1 MTDSRKGYVR
11 MRTLQA
17 VVLLI
22 FGVIILRLAYIQLI
36 DPKYEK
42 LARGNALRHVVQYPP
57 RGEIF
62 DRNGEYLAQNRACY
76 DLMVIYRELP
86 REGFDTLQMLDLLGI
101 SRTKLERALRNA
113 RMSPRIPYMVTNF
126 ISSEVKLRFD
136 ENNFPGFYTVYRT
149 IRSYPRKIG
158 GNLLGDV
165 GEINAAQLKRNPR
178 YRAGDYIGQSG
189 VEKAYEEVLRGK
201 NGVKINEID
210 THGVVKGSYMDGMFD
225 SLPEPG
231 SYIVT
236 TIDARLQ
243 AFTEELMRGKVGAA
257 VAIEP
262 STGEILMMVSS
273 PTYDPDELVGRER
286 GNNYMKMLY
295 NKRKPLF
302 NRAVKAK
309 YPPGSTFKLV
319 QGLIGLQEGVLRPS
333 DLHSCHMGY
342 QAGRLKMACHAHA
355 SPLDLR
361 FAVATSC
368 NAYFCYVFR
377 DILDNPKYGS
387 VKEGYDV
394 WKQYVESFGFGRKLG
409 SDFLDERNGYVPD
422 RAFYDRQYRGS
433 WNSLTVLSLSI
444 GQDAL
449 GCTPLQ
455 LANLACI
462 VANRGYYYIPHIVK
476 KIEGQDSLDA
486 RFYERHYTMV
496 EPKHFEPIVEG
507 MWRGVNVGGTSTRA
521 RLEGLDVCGKTGT
534 AENPRGR
541 DHSTFLSFAPKDN
554 PKIAISVYVE
564 NGGFGASAAL
574 PIASLLEEYYL
585 TDTIR
590 RPELLQ
596 YIKDM
601 NIYYPAYD
609 K

>member
-1 MTDSRKGYVR
+1 MRNSESFMR
-11 MRTLQA
+11 MRTLQ
-17 VVLLI
+17 VIVLLI
-22 FGVIILRLAYIQLI
+22 FALIVGRLAYIQLF
-36 DPKYEK
+36 DSRYDD
-42 LARGNALRHVVQYPP
+42 LARANVLRHVDTARMCDVL
-57 RGEIF
+57 G
-62 DRNGEYLAQNRACY
+62 LSRAR
-76 DLMVIYRELP
+76 LEREL
-86 REGFDTLQMLDLLGI
+86 
-101 SRTKLERALRNA
+101 ANA
-113 RMSPRIPYMVTNF
+113 RMRPRAPRLIMNY
-126 ISSEVKLRFD
+126 ISKEDKLRFD
-136 ENNFPGFYTVYRT
+136 ECNFRGFYTVYRT
-149 IRSYPRKIG
+149 VRRYPREVG
-158 GNLLGDV
+158 GNLLGYVSEVNPDY
-165 GEINAAQLKRNPR
+165 LKRNPE
-178 YRAGDYIGQSG
+178 YKTGDYVGMNG
-189 VEKAYEEVLRGK
+189 VES
-201 NGVKINEID
+201 
-210 THGVVKGSYMDGMFD
+210 HGAIKGSYMNGRYD
-225 SLPEPG
+225 SVPEPG
-231 SYIVT
+231 RYLVS

-243 AFTEELMRGKVGAA
+243 LLGEELMRGKVGAA

-273 PTYDPDELVGRER
+273 PTYDPDQLVGRQR

-409 SDFLDERNGYVPD
+409 SDFLDEGNGYVPD
-422 RAFYDRQYRGS
+422 RAYYDRQYRGS

>member
-1 MTDSRKGYVR
+1 MRNSESFMR
-11 MRTLQA
+11 MRTLQ
-17 VVLLI
+17 VIVLLI
-22 FGVIILRLAYIQLI
+22 FALIVGRLAYIQLF
-36 DPKYEK
+36 DSRYDD
-42 LARGNALRHVVQYPP
+42 LARANVLRHVVQYPP
-57 RGEIF
+57 RGEVF
-62 DRNGEYLAQNRACY
+62 DRNGEYLVQSRECY
-76 DLMVIYRELP
+76 DLMVISSEIGKQ
-86 REGFDTLQMLDLLGI
+86 GFDTARMCDVLGL
-101 SRTKLERALRNA
+101 SRARLERELANA
-113 RMSPRIPYMVTNF
+113 RMRPRAPRLIMNY
-126 ISSEVKLRFD
+126 ISKEDKLRFD
-136 ENNFPGFYTVYRT
+136 ECNFRGFYTVYRT
-149 IRSYPRKIG
+149 VRRYPREVG
-158 GNLLGDV
+158 GNLLGYVSEVNPDY
-165 GEINAAQLKRNPR
+165 LKRNPE
-178 YRAGDYIGQSG
+178 YKTGDY
-189 VEKAYEEVLRGK
+189 V
-201 NGVKINEID
+201 
-210 THGVVKGSYMDGMFD
+210 GMN
-225 SLPEPG
+225 
-231 SYIVT
+231 
-236 TIDARLQ
+236 
-243 AFTEELMRGKVGAA
+243 
-257 VAIEP
+257 
-262 STGEILMMVSS
+262 
-273 PTYDPDELVGRER
+273 ER

-409 SDFLDERNGYVPD
+409 SDFLDEGNGYVPD
-422 RAFYDRQYRGS
+422 RAYYDRQYRGS